1 MRGHRDTGRMK
12 SSPPP
17 TLYLRTDGTLMLAR
31 GDSTIELRLTA
42 PQLLQLGVDC
52 LRLAVAI
59 DQATLPAAAAVLEGF
74 VAPPRLLDAA
84 IDAMGTSTVTPGA
97 TCLVN

>member
-1 MRGHRDTGRMK
+1 MK
-12 SSPPP
+12 PNPPP

-52 LRLAVAI
+52 LQVAVTV

-74 VAPPRLLDAA
+74 VAPPRLLGAA
-84 IDAMGTSTVTPGA
+84 IDAMCASTVTPGA